1 MPQQGGV
8 AALLSAHPEEVRM
21 LRSIARSAVLEAARV
36 GAFSETF
43 RGVRVSAIRDDG
55 ADQAQR
61 GFFNVH
67 VVFAGGAVAM
77 ERCVVVAVDADCM
90 EPNAVTGGHWD

>member
-36 GAFSETF
+36 GVFSETF

-55 ADQAQR
+55 ADQAQC
-61 GFFNVH
+61 GYSSVH
-67 VVFAGGAVAM
+67 VILARGAIAM
-77 ERCVVVAVDADCM
+77 ERCVVLAIDADCM
-90 EPNAVTGGHWD
+90 EPNALTGGHWD